1 MSKQRELSTEEIAR
15 SAYELYVR
23 RGGEHGKDVEDWIA
37 AEKDLTDKLVVE
49 AAKARAAQARYQAV
63 N

>member
-1 MSKQRELSTEEIAR
+1 MIKQRELSTEEIAR

-37 AEKDLTDKLVVE
+37 AEKDLTTNLSWKQPKPELP
-49 AAKARAAQARYQAV
+49 KQGIRP
-63 N
+63 